1 MSVVNFYKH
10 YLGDY
15 GRKTAH
21 LSLIQEG
28 AYRRML
34 DHYYGTM
41 KPLPQDS
48 ASLCR
53 ISRAFSKD
61 EQEAVQFI
69 AEQFFSIGR
78 DGLLHNKRAD
88 EEISKWT
95 AQAEVNRI
103 TGRLGGRP
111 KTESVSESG
120 TEQEPSPEARSQKPD
135 TIDQNQKKRGASRF
149 SPPALD
155 EVKAYCAD
163 RKNQVNPETFVDFYA
178 AKGWKV
184 GNQPMKDWKAAV
196 RTWEKREQFTPKNGN
211 GSVPPIT
218 DERGL
223 ESYGAK
229 FGIRPRAG
237 ESWQQF
243 RSRVVQAAP

>member
-1 MSVVNFYKH
+1 MHHLTVKNWAKFQHYKDRDPPWIKLH
-10 YLGDY
+10 KSLLDDYDFCCLQDASKLHLILIWLYAARNDGQIPNDPKFVQKKLG
-15 GRKTAH
+15 
-21 LSLIQEG
+21 L
-28 AYRRML
+28 
-34 DHYYGTM
+34 
-41 KPLPQDS
+41 S
-48 ASLCR
+48 ASPDLKALIAKGFLVDASNTLADC
-53 ISRAFSKD
+53 
-61 EQEAVQFI
+61 EQSAIPE
-69 AEQFFSIGR
+69 
-78 DGLLHNKRAD
+78 
-88 EEISKWT
+88 
-95 AQAEVNRI
+95 
-103 TGRLGGRP
+103 
-111 KTESVSESG
+111 TE
-120 TEQEPSPEARSQKPD
+120 TETYTQETE
-135 TIDQNQKKRGASRF
+135 KRGASRF
-149 SPPALD
+149 SPPTLD

-163 RKNQVNPETFVDFYA
+163 RKNHVNPETFVDFYA

-237 ESWQQF
+237 ESWAQF